1 MKRTVSK
8 MLAIVLAM
16 VLAMGTLSACGKNG
30 AKGNTGKE
38 LTDLVT
44 WETQAREME
53 TQNIL
58 YSQNASDLNV
68 LCNLVEGLLEVD
80 NYGKL
85 APGIAEKW
93 ETNDNG
99 LTWTFHLRKGVK
111 WVDVDGNE
119 KADCTAQDFLTGL
132 EWVLNAAKNEANN
145 TSMPIELIKG
155 AGDYYEYTKALSKE
169 EAYALDTTKM
179 LEMVGVSA
187 PDDYTLVYT
196 CTTQKPYFD
205 TVATYNCL
213 YPAPKALID
222 ELGVDGFRA
231 VEYKQ
236 LWYNGPYRMT
246 EYIHQNQKVL
256 TKNDKYWDKDAKLFN
271 TVTIKM
277 VESLDAAF
285 LLYQSGELDTV
296 DLTQANLT
304 TINNDKNNEFHNQLV
319 EKRPTKYSYQ
329 FHWNFNKNKEDGT
342 PDTNWNTAIA
352 NKAFRQSLYFGLDL
366 TEYYK
371 RTNDINPY
379 NCDNEAYTMEGLVY
393 MADGTEYT
401 QYVKDL
407 LGLKKPDGKSMAR
420 YDKSKAETLK
430 KQAMTELAAKGVTF
444 PVEFDY
450 YISGSSQTAADT
462 AVVLQNIFKNCLGED
477 YVKLNVKTYTSSLT
491 KEVRNP
497 RLQSFMING
506 WGADYGD
513 PQNYLGQ
520 ETYGED
526 NAYYAQYYS
535 NINDATDPDLIAA
548 YKEYTQMVNKANAIN
563 DDLDARYKAYAEAEA
578 FMLENVFTMP
588 ASIEVAW
595 QLTRINDYTKPNG
608 MFGCQNYMYKNL
620 ETSVDAYTTEQY
632 EKIKAD
638 YEKGASK

>member
-30 AKGNTGKE
+30 AKGDKGKE

-155 AGDYYEYTKALSKE
+155 AEDYYEYTKALSKE

>member
-1 MKRTVSK
+1 MKKTTSK
-8 MLAIVLAM
+8 LLAVVLAM
-16 VLAMGTLSACGKNG
+16 ILAMGMFSGCG
-30 AKGNTGKE
+30 ATGKQGSKKGI
-38 LTDLVT
+38 TDLVT

-53 TQNIL
+53 TMNIL

-68 LCNLVEGLLEVD
+68 LCNCIEGLLEVD

-85 APGIAEKW
+85 TEGLAEEW
-93 ETNDNG
+93 ESKDNG
-99 LTWTFHLRKGVK
+99 LTWTFKLRKGVK

-119 KADCTAQDFLTGL
+119 KADCTAKDFLTGL
-132 EWVLNAAKNEANN
+132 EWVLNAHKNEANN

-155 AGDYYEYTKALSKE
+155 AEDYYKYTKELSKE
-169 EAYALDTTKM
+169 EAYKLDYNKM

-213 YPAPKALID
+213 YPAPQALID

-231 VEYKQ
+231 INNKQ
-236 LWYNGPYRMT
+236 LWYNGPYRLT

-256 TKNDKYWDKDAKLFN
+256 TKNDKYWDKEAKLFD

-277 VESLDAAF
+277 VESVDAAF
-285 LLYQSGELDTV
+285 ILYENGEIDHI
-296 DLTQANLT
+296 DLSQANLT
-304 TINNDKNNEFHNQLV
+304 TINNDTNNKFHNQLV
-319 EKRPTKYSYQ
+319 EKLPTKYSYQ

-342 PDTNWNTAIA
+342 PDDNWNKAIA
-352 NKAFRQSLYFGLDL
+352 NKAFRQSLYYGLDL

-371 RTNDINPY
+371 RTNFINPY
-379 NCDNEAYTMEGLVY
+379 NCENEFYTMKGLVY
-393 MADGTEYT
+393 LSDGTEYT
-401 QYVKDL
+401 EVVRQE
-407 LGLKKPDGKSMAR
+407 LGLKELDGKSMAR
-420 YDKSKAETLK
+420 YDKDKAESLK
-430 KQAMTELAAKGVTF
+430 KQAIQELTAKGVTF

-450 YISGSSQTAADT
+450 YISASSQTAADT
-462 AVVLQNIFKNCLGED
+462 AKVLQDIFKKLGED
-477 YVKLNVKTYTSSLT
+477 YVKLNVKTYTSSLSQ
-491 KEVRNP
+491 EVRNP
-497 RLQSFMING
+497 RLFSFMING

-526 NAYYAQYYS
+526 NAYYSQYYS

-548 YKEYTQMVNKANAIN
+548 YKEYTALVNKANAIN
-563 DDLDARYKAYAEAEA
+563 DDLDARYKAYAKAEA
-578 FMLENVFTMP
+578 FLLENVFTMP
-588 ASIEVAW
+588 ASVEVAW
-595 QLTRINDYTKPNG
+595 QLTKINDYSKKNG
-608 MFGCQNYMYKNL
+608 MFGCQNYMYKNW
-620 ETSVDAYTTEQY
+620 ETSAEAYTTEDY
-632 EKIKAD
+632 VKFKEA

>member
-30 AKGNTGKE
+30 AKGNKGKE
-38 LTDLVT
+38 ITDLVT

-93 ETNDNG
+93 GTEDNG
-99 LTWTFHLRKGVK
+99 LTWTFNLRKGVK

-155 AGDYYEYTKALSKE
+155 AGDYYEYTKSLSKE

-179 LEMVGVSA
+179 LEMVGISA
-187 PDDYTLVYT
+187 PDDYTLVFT

-231 VEYKQ
+231 ADYKK

-304 TINNDKNNEFHNQLV
+304 TINNDKNNEFHDQLV

-329 FHWNFNKNKEDGT
+329 FHWNYNKNKEDGS

-379 NCDNEAYTMEGLVY
+379 NCDNEAYTMAGLVY
-393 MADGTEYT
+393 MEDGTEYT

-450 YISGSSQTAADT
+450 YIAGNSQTAADT

-526 NAYYAQYYS
+526 NAYYSQYYS

-595 QLTRINDYTKPNG
+595 QLTHINDYTKPNG

-632 EKIKAD
+632 EQIKAD